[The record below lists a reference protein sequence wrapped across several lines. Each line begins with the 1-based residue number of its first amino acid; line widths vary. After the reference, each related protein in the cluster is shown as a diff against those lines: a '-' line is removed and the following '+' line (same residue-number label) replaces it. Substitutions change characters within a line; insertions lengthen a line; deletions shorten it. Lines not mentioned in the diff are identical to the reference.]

1 MSVVN
6 GNPDDS
12 VTALL
17 ACPKCRTDLFYEN
30 SCYRCSSCGNG
41 YPVVNEIPQFAMA
54 QENYQED
61 PDGIAFRKRY
71 EWQYND
77 IRDAAKYDE
86 SFRKSRRKRQRT
98 SRELSIVEAMLS
110 RQGKCRTILD
120 VPCGGGRLSGPI
132 SNKTQVLIEADISLA
147 QIHLALSQNLGN
159 QRGMMISA
167 LALPFE
173 SEALD
178 GSVCARLSHHLPDP
192 AERELLISELMRVSS
207 RFCIFSFTDRDS
219 IQSFGRKLRG
229 KKLNP
234 CSMSVDEISS
244 IVKVNG
250 GKVDD
255 IMTVSS
261 IGPRHRWALISK

>member
-6 GNPDDS
+6 ANPDDTVATS
-12 VTALL
+12 LV
-17 ACPKCRTDLFYEN
+17 CPKCKSDLFYEN
-30 SCYRCSSCGNG
+30 SCYRCSSCGDG

-54 QENYQED
+54 QEDYQKD

-77 IRDAAKYDE
+77 FKDAAKYDE

-98 SRELSIVEAMLS
+98 SKELSIVETMLA
-110 RQGKCRTILD
+110 RQGECQAVLD

-132 SNKTQVLIEADISLA
+132 SKNTRVLIEADISPA
-147 QIHLALSQNLGN
+147 QIQLALSQNLGN
-159 QRGMMISA
+159 QRGMMLSA

-173 SEALD
+173 NNSLD
-178 GSVCARLSHHLPDP
+178 GTVCARLSHHLPDS

-207 RFCIFSFTDRDS
+207 RFCIFSFTDRQS
-219 IQSFGRKLRG
+219 IQSFGRKIRG
-229 KKLNP
+229 KNLNP

-244 IVKVNG
+244 IVNANG
-250 GKVDD
+250 GTLED
-255 IMTVSS
+255 IMTVSP